1 MSPELTSLFS
11 SQWAIQSRLSLV
23 LTCITKTISP
33 RGLMSQ
39 FLFLEIDHVCYIMVH
54 LKTVCHC
61 PSLSSL
67 HWDQL
72 LLLSPSPE
80 NVCLSQVHLHPLTSQ
95 NHLSATE
102 HTISVVVLTDEI
114 LSSLAAP
121 RPQTSLIHSRSF
133 QNGIVSRDLDRV
145 VKFIGVRAATVR
157 GAGCISG
164 LGLGLYLE
172 AVSLVMPQ
180 TLLWSSS
187 SSLMRPRALP
197 SWRPRGSCLIW
208 PFSFSLL

>member
-1 MSPELTSLFS
+1 MYATSWFILKQSAIAPLCLLCTGTSSCYSLHPQKMYAWAKFISIPSPVRTTSQPLS
-11 SQWAIQSRLSLV
+11 TLSL
-23 LTCITKTISP
+23 
-33 RGLMSQ
+33 
-39 FLFLEIDHVCYIMVH
+39 
-54 LKTVCHC
+54 
-61 PSLSSL
+61 
-67 HWDQL
+67 W
-72 LLLSPSPE
+72 
-80 NVCLSQVHLHPLTSQ
+80 
-95 NHLSATE
+95 
-102 HTISVVVLTDEI
+102 VLTDEI

-187 SSLMRPRALP
+187 SSLMRSRALP